1 MPRGMRA
8 TPFGETLIYY
18 SRMIFAELSGMRE
31 ELVALESGNL
41 GRVTVGAIP
50 ALASSLLTR
59 TIATLKQSHP
69 RLSMS
74 IQVDTSDVL
83 VQALQQDQLDVVL
96 GRIPSGARTDDLVFD
111 SLGEEELCVVVGA
124 QNPLS
129 QARKLDWGELQE
141 LTWVLQQH
149 PSPMRG
155 IVNQAFHNAR
165 IDLPSSIVETTSI
178 MTLLSLLQQTD
189 MIGITPRSVIE
200 DYPGKHLLA
209 ILPIQLEPRLPPYG
223 LITRRNRVHSSAM
236 QTFMASVHAE
246 QARHLAK

>member
-1 MPRGMRA
+1 
-8 TPFGETLIYY
+8 
-18 SRMIFAELSGMRE
+18 
-31 ELVALESGNL
+31 
-41 GRVTVGAIP
+41 
-50 ALASSLLTR
+50 
-59 TIATLKQSHP
+59 
-69 RLSMS
+69 MS

-83 VQALQQDQLDVVL
+83 VQALQQGPA
-96 GRIPSGARTDDLVFD
+96 GRGARTHPSGARTDDLVFD

-165 IDLPSSIVETTSI
+165 IDPAEQYRRDHLDHDPA
-178 MTLLSLLQQTD
+178 LLLQQTD